1 MCTGCHKSP
10 HSHGVPNLHIL
21 QRVPLFLPLL
31 PSFSVF
37 SRSLLRYRAQRPPLS
52 FSSAPSFATRRF
64 ASTRRASEFSSLARW
79 RRTCKAVHRG
89 CIVKTRG
96 YRRDGPFRRVNRRSL
111 MDEGRRPV
119 LPNGTLTFTIARS
132 ISIRLARP
140 TRLSRVP
147 NASTRV
153 IDSPSLCIAF
163 SWTRARAQFAGVN

>member
-21 QRVPLFLPLL
+21 QRVPLFLSLL

-79 RRTCKAVHRG
+79 RRTSKAVHRG
-89 CIVKTRG
+89 RIAKTRG
-96 YRRDGPFRRVNRRSL
+96 YRRGGPFRRVNRFIV
-111 MDEGRRPV
+111 DGRRKKASAPQWCV
-119 LPNGTLTFTIARS
+119 NLYHRSFDLDLTCATNSLISRS
-132 ISIRLARP
+132 ERFHASN
-140 TRLSRVP
+140 RLSV
-147 NASTRV
+147 
-153 IDSPSLCIAF
+153 SLHPVFVDALL
-163 SWTRARAQFAGVN
+163 AGVN